1 MIDPAF
7 FLSQARASGIELFT
21 GVPCSLFTSLIDTVI
36 ADPDVDYVGAANEGD
51 ALAIAAGAELGGKRA
66 AVLFQNS
73 GLGNAVN
80 PFTSLTETFRIPAL
94 IICSWRGEPGAAPDE
109 PQHERMGKI
118 TPQLFEL
125 MGMEYALMP
134 TEESELTAVLDR
146 ARRSMDG
153 TAMPFALIVRRGSF
167 TKGAPRTE
175 GELRSPTLR
184 VEPQAPGRE
193 RLDPDETLR
202 EIQEACGVGDV
213 ILTTTG
219 FTGRALYAVG
229 DRDNQL
235 YMVGSMGC
243 ISSLGLGLARVQP
256 ERRVIVLDGDGAF
269 LIRMSAL
276 ATLGYERPKNLV
288 HILLD
293 NGVHDSTGSQA
304 TVAPSID
311 PVAIAAACGYPR
323 ASRIDSLEDLGACLR
338 KATDELEFVHVCTK
352 PRENRKLPRPT
363 ITPAQVAER
372 LRAWIRANPA

>member
-1 MIDPAF
+1 MIDPSF
-7 FLSQARASGIELFT
+7 FLRQTQASGIELFT

-36 ADPDVDYVGAANEGD
+36 ADPAVDYVGAANEGD
-51 ALAIAAGAELGGKRA
+51 ALAIAAGAELGGKRG

-94 IICSWRGEPGAAPDE
+94 VICSWRGEPGAAPDE

-125 MGMEYALMP
+125 MGMEWSLLP
-134 TEESELTAVLDR
+134 TEESGVPAVLER
-146 ARRSMDG
+146 ARESMDKSG
-153 TAMPFALIVRRGSF
+153 MPFALVVRRGTF
-167 TKGAPRTE
+167 TKGAPRTR
-175 GELRSPTLR
+175 GELRTPTLH
-184 VEPQAPGRE
+184 VDAAPASGE
-193 RLDPDETLR
+193 RIDPDKTLR
-202 EIQEACGVGDV
+202 TIQEGAGASDV

-243 ISSLGLGLARVQP
+243 VSSLGLGLARAQP
-256 ERRVIVLDGDGAF
+256 RRRVVVLDGDGAL
-269 LIRMSAL
+269 LIRLGAL
-276 ATLGYERPKNLV
+276 ATLGYERPANLLHV
-288 HILLD
+288 LLD

-304 TVAPSID
+304 TVSPSID
-311 PVAIAAACGYPR
+311 PVAMAAACGYPR
-323 ASRIDSLEDLGACLR
+323 ASRIASLEELDAKLR
-338 KATDELEFVHVCTK
+338 QPANELEFLHVRTL
-352 PRENRKLPRPT
+352 PREDRKLPRPT

-372 LRAWIRANPA
+372 LRAWMRENPA

>member
-1 MIDPAF
+1 MIDPSF
-7 FLSQARASGIELFT
+7 FLRQTQASGIELFT

-36 ADPDVDYVGAANEGD
+36 ADPAVDYVGAANEGD
-51 ALAIAAGAELGGKRA
+51 ALAIAAGAELGGKRG

-94 IICSWRGEPGAAPDE
+94 VICSWRGEPGAAPDE

-125 MGMEYALMP
+125 MGMEWALLP
-134 TEESELTAVLDR
+134 TEETEVPAVLER
-146 ARRSMDG
+146 ARETMDASG
-153 TAMPFALIVRRGSF
+153 MPFALVVQRGTF
-167 TKGAPRTE
+167 TNGAPRTS
-175 GELRSPTLR
+175 GELRPPTLHVDPGPTSGAR
-184 VEPQAPGRE
+184 V
-193 RLDPDETLR
+193 DPDTALR
-202 EIQEACGVGDV
+202 AIQEGAGESDV

-243 ISSLGLGLARVQP
+243 VSSLGLGLARAQP
-256 ERRVIVLDGDGAF
+256 KRRVIVLDGDGAL
-269 LIRMSAL
+269 LIRLGAL
-276 ATLGYERPKNLV
+276 ATLGYERPSNLLHV
-288 HILLD
+288 LLD

-304 TVAPSID
+304 TVSPSID
-311 PVAIAAACGYPR
+311 PVAMAAACGYPR
-323 ASRIDSLEDLGACLR
+323 ASRVASVEELHARLR
-338 KATDELEFVHVCTK
+338 QPANELEFLHVRTL
-352 PRENRKLPRPT
+352 PREDRKLPRPT

-372 LRAWIRANPA
+372 LRAWIRENPA